1 MTSEPGPE
9 RADAAEPA
17 LPDDI
22 RALTFEAAL
31 KELEEIVS
39 KLEAGEVSLEDSID
53 MYTRGSLLKRHC
65 EDKLAAA
72 EAKIEKLTL
81 DENGRVRRESS
92 ETQ

>member
-9 RADAAEPA
+9 RTDAAEPA

>member
-9 RADAAEPA
+9 QAHADAPA

-22 RALTFEAAL
+22 RKLTFEAAL
-31 KELEEIVS
+31 KELEDIVA

-53 MYTRGSLLKRHC
+53 IYTRGSLLKRHC

-81 DENGRVRRESS
+81 DDTGRVRRESS